1 MLLKHYIELEA
12 KYSKYIITPL
22 CWLSLI
28 GHPCYWA
35 IWTYFYPQP
44 YDSLILR
51 CSAAAFS
58 LAILLRKF
66 WPKSIKKHFAIIWIV
81 HGSYILPF
89 LFTYIGLKNQ
99 FNFVWSI
106 CHMGMIFLLILYTAQ
121 TIIMLFSVLTG
132 TVAGFV
138 FHTISSQSSTLV
150 LFPIEYAPLFF
161 FGITTGLLLNY
172 YSMKG
177 VSEYESKISL
187 ERQKTHHLKSLAG
200 SIAHEMR
207 NPLSQIHGSL
217 HMLERELP
225 QLNNNEY
232 TQIAHKVIRSGFQLI
247 DLTMDA
253 INEKPINKENFK
265 IISAQNLV
273 ADVLWEYAF
282 VDNQQKDK
290 VSMRGGDFSFL
301 ADPVILKYV
310 LYNLI
315 GNALY
320 YVKTLPNAKIVI
332 TVLANTRQIVVRDI
346 GPGIEPEAIPK
357 LFDGFYTSD
366 KQGGTGLGLAY
377 CKRTMKA
384 LGGDIRCES
393 ELGEYT
399 AFVLS
404 FPKSPNTSL
413 HVDKSC

>member
-1 MLLKHYIELEA
+1 LTENLYGLLEKKAIIQEVANILKQSMAVKDVHILVRNNHGFSTLGDDHYFEKKYDKIISFLSNQSGESFLFRQILPSINEQGVVLVLRSSQRIEG
-12 KYSKYIITPL
+12 I
-22 CWLSLI
+22 
-28 GHPCYWA
+28 
-35 IWTYFYPQP
+35 
-44 YDSLILR
+44 
-51 CSAAAFS
+51 
-58 LAILLRKF
+58 ILLQSRLSNNPYTSADNK
-66 WPKSIKKHFAIIWIV
+66 
-81 HGSYILPF
+81 
-89 LFTYIGLKNQ
+89 
-99 FNFVWSI
+99 
-106 CHMGMIFLLILYTAQ
+106 LLT
-121 TIIMLFSVLTG
+121 
-132 TVAGFV
+132 
-138 FHTISSQSSTLV
+138 TISRQINVFLDR
-150 LFPIEYAPLFF
+150 A
-161 FGITTGLLLNY
+161 NA
-172 YSMKG
+172 
-177 VSEYESKISL
+177 YELKI
-187 ERQKTHHLKSLAG
+187 KAVKSLAG

-301 ADPVILKYV
+301 ADPVMLKYV
-310 LYNLI
+310 FYNLI

-320 YVKTLPNAKIVI
+320 YVKTLPDAKIVI
-332 TVLANTRQIVVRDI
+332 SVLPSKRQIVVRDT

-357 LFDGFYTSD
+357 LFDSFYTSG

-377 CKRTMKA
+377 CKRSMKA
-384 LGGDIRCES
+384 LGGDIQCRS
-393 ELGEYT
+393 KLGKYT
-399 AFVLS
+399 VFVLS
-404 FPKSPNTSL
+404 FPKVSKEF
-413 HVDKSC
+413 KSILGAQAV